1 METIIIAILEAHNSK
16 QVINLNEH
24 GNFHLIDV
32 WILFCFYDV
41 K

>member
-1 METIIIAILEAHNSK
+1 MIIIAILEAHNSK
-16 QVINLNEH
+16 QVINSKEH
-24 GNFHLIDV
+24 VNFNLIDV